1 MLAKKQTLKCEKC
14 KFVTESNDGLEVH
27 IQRKHKNLDDPLFD
41 CEFCDKTFKNKEQL
55 EKHLKTHSF
64 KKVFKCENC
73 SFLGSNEL
81 CLNVH
86 EGKEHSEEYECG
98 LCDFKAGSLE
108 NLETHLHTCEIYT
121 CCHYLDDN
129 CQTVTDIKKHLKE
142 KHTNW
147 LKNTFVTHS
156 KISRTDIN
164 LVETKHIKGST
175 FFSNN

>member
-1 MLAKKQTLKCEKC
+1 MLAEKQTLKCEKC
-14 KFVTESNDGLEVH
+14 KFVTDSNDGLEVH
-27 IQRKHKNLDDPLFD
+27 IQRKHKNLDDPPFD

-121 CCHYLDDN
+121 CCHYLDNN
-129 CQTVTDIKKHLKE
+129 CRTVTDIKKHLKE

-147 LKNTFVTHS
+147 LKDTFVTHS

-164 LVETKHIKGST
+164 LVETKRIKGST
-175 FFSNN
+175 FF